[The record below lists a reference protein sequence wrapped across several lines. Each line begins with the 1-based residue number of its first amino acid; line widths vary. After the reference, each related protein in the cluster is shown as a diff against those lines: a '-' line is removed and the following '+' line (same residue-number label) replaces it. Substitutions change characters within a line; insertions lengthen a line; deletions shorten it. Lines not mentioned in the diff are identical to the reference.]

1 MFTFFN
7 QDYYDVY
14 VIRIRNMWDSYF
26 SNKEKKTVTLELFNA
41 FIYSIKYNY
50 INFIYFKK
58 LIIKLYHI
66 AEKTTKQQ
74 WKDESNVKGSNKESN
89 DWKVAATTLTCRHM
103 ATKLLCD
110 LGPHGR
116 SDATAHMELVVGVP
130 DFWVLLDRLQQL
142 RTIDERILLR
152 HGHTARAPETEGRRP
167 GTGTG
172 RDAGT
177 SSRTGSRSDF
187 HW

>member
-1 MFTFFN
+1 M
-7 QDYYDVY
+7 Q
-14 VIRIRNMWDSYF
+14 
-26 SNKEKKTVTLELFNA
+26 K
-41 FIYSIKYNY
+41 
-50 INFIYFKK
+50 
-58 LIIKLYHI
+58 
-66 AEKTTKQQ
+66 KQQ
-74 WKDESNVKGSNKESN
+74 SNNEKMKAMWKEATKESN

-152 HGHTARAPETEGRRP
+152 HGHTARAPETEGRGDREP
-167 GTGTG
+167 EPEETLELVVELVRVAIPLVNGT
-172 RDAGT
+172 AVAEHNCVLWHQL
-177 SSRTGSRSDF
+177 SANN
-187 HW
+187 WK